1 MKRWTNGLPG
11 ATKRLGAKMALRGL
25 AASQPRMRAD
35 THDGP
40 EQIAPLQRPDTLMQL
55 SRSLISEV
63 HLVPHGRAIHCGT
76 SVWTGRALQAESD
89 DLEVIGLALLYP
101 ALERNVCVPGHHGY
115 PRKYRRID
123 AGVREDFSIGCRILT
138 QPFFFDEHDWISVP
152 VSWSRNIV
160 TFKTYDASEGDG
172 AILWKAVQDRLAKS
186 ETKIV
191 PAIPHEARY
200 GTPILVLPRLGQG
213 AFRY

>member
-63 HLVPHGRAIHCGT
+63 HLVPHGRAIHLAQSGQ
-76 SVWTGRALQAESD
+76 TGMSAICPLSGVKRTKSKQGVMSAYD
-89 DLEVIGLALLYP
+89 PKRTWRGGF
-101 ALERNVCVPGHHGY
+101 CC
-115 PRKYRRID
+115 D
-123 AGVREDFSIGCRILT
+123 A
-138 QPFFFDEHDWISVP
+138 PPWP
-152 VSWSRNIV
+152 
-160 TFKTYDASEGDG
+160 
-172 AILWKAVQDRLAKS
+172 AILDVL
-186 ETKIV
+186 
-191 PAIPHEARY
+191 
-200 GTPILVLPRLGQG
+200 ILGLG
-213 AFRY
+213 

>member
-63 HLVPHGRAIHCGT
+63 HLVPHGRAIHFGT
-76 SVWTGRALQAESD
+76 KQTYRDTCRLSAFGVKRTCA
-89 DLEVIGLALLYP
+89 V
-101 ALERNVCVPGHHGY
+101 V
-115 PRKYRRID
+115 RRIIW
-123 AGVREDFSIGCRILT
+123 DFRLLSLL
-138 QPFFFDEHDWISVP
+138 SP
-152 VSWSRNIV
+152 VSRAPHRS
-160 TFKTYDASEGDG
+160 
-172 AILWKAVQDRLAKS
+172 LWPLYQDRECRAG
-186 ETKIV
+186 
-191 PAIPHEARY
+191 P
-200 GTPILVLPRLGQG
+200 
-213 AFRY
+213 

>member
-63 HLVPHGRAIHCGT
+63 HLVPHGRAIHFGT
-76 SVWTGRALQAESD
+76 KQTCRHSLLFVRFRGDCVAKQFCPSERAVDVVAKSPPQHRTRVGWL
-89 DLEVIGLALLYP
+89 P
-101 ALERNVCVPGHHGY
+101 KTR
-115 PRKYRRID
+115 RRIV
-123 AGVREDFSIGCRILT
+123 AALNHRWRIASSGRIL
-138 QPFFFDEHDWISVP
+138 
-152 VSWSRNIV
+152 
-160 TFKTYDASEGDG
+160 
-172 AILWKAVQDRLAKS
+172 
-186 ETKIV
+186 
-191 PAIPHEARY
+191 
-200 GTPILVLPRLGQG
+200 PRC
-213 AFRY
+213 